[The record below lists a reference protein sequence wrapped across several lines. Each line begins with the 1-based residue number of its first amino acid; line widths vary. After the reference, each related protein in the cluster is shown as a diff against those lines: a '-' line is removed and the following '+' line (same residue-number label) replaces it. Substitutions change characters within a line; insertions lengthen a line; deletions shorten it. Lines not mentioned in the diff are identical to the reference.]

1 MTPQN
6 RQNEQFLI
14 KNFDF
19 WGHLSTFGAENTTK
33 SRPFKVENNAQTLHN
48 QLQDNFK
55 K

>member
-19 WGHLSTFGAENTTK
+19 WGHLSTFGAENLAK
-33 SRPFKVENNAQTLHN
+33 SRPLKVKNNAQTHPK
-48 QLQDNFK
+48 QL
-55 K
+55 